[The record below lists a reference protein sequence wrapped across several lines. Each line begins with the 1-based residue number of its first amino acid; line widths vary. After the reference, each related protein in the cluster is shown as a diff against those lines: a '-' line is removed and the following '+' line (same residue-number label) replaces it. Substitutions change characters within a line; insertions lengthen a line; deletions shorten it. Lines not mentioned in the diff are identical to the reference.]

1 MNLLKKCTAMLLT
14 GAIVLSCAACSGED
28 TAWIMRNGEL
38 EMPAGAYINS
48 LIESYYEASSLV
60 EDSEKDVL
68 KQQIDGKDAD
78 EWIKEEAL
86 KATKQN
92 MAVCA
97 KFNELGLSFS
107 EQELMTC
114 QTQAESYDEQ
124 AGENLEKNGIS
135 KDSIELLYQITYMK
149 VKVFDAIYGEG
160 GEKEVSEQE
169 LRDYYENN
177 YIKMAVQTFNFPAE
191 PEVAEDATEEEKEMY
206 DEFYQGERSNVYT
219 NAESLYT
226 QGQIGLEQGKS
237 WNEVLNLYKQDNAD
251 NGEEYDMTTNNYR
264 LVDTATTTLNADIIG
279 ALKEA
284 EVGEIIK
291 VETDNMIAV
300 GATADLNEDPTDFE
314 YVKSTICHALKDEE
328 FENMLLET
336 ASDESF
342 EVNQKAVDRYAPSK
356 LKMD

>member
-1 MNLLKKCTAMLLT
+1 
-14 GAIVLSCAACSGED
+14 
-28 TAWIMRNGEL
+28 
-38 EMPAGAYINS
+38 
-48 LIESYYEASSLV
+48 
-60 EDSEKDVL
+60 
-68 KQQIDGKDAD
+68 
-78 EWIKEEAL
+78 
-86 KATKQN
+86 
-92 MAVCA
+92 
-97 KFNELGLSFS
+97 
-107 EQELMTC
+107 
-114 QTQAESYDEQ
+114 
-124 AGENLEKNGIS
+124 
-135 KDSIELLYQITYMK
+135 MK